1 MSVNSSNCCYVV
13 ARKMA
18 WIYTVICLLSLAC
31 PHHSGQR
38 KDMVKLNFPIVVLKG
53 CPVMLI
59 WTRTRITGARHALRC
74 RDLPAAGNWPSTGL
88 RSGRRHYPGVNGSQ
102 WWYGRWCN
110 LAVSKSVTAYA
121 VWVQSSNFKFVV
133 CTSVPVVFQFSCS
146 D

>member
-59 WTRTRITGARHALRC
+59 WTGHGSQVHAMHCDVVIYQPQGIGQVLDFAAGDVITQVSTVHSGGTGADAI
-74 RDLPAAGNWPSTGL
+74 
-88 RSGRRHYPGVNGSQ
+88 
-102 WWYGRWCN
+102 
-110 LAVSKSVTAYA
+110 
-121 VWVQSSNFKFVV
+121 
-133 CTSVPVVFQFSCS
+133 
-146 D
+146 